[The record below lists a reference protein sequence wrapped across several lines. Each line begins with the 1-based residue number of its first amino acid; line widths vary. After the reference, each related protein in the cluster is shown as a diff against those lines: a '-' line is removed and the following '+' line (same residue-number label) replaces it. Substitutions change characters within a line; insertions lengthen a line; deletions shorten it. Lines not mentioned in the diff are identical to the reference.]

1 LPSGRGK
8 RTSTLMASERM
19 QRPSSGDG
27 PRGRV
32 MAAGL
37 RLWKRPLA
45 LAISLVAAWV
55 LWRGVAEAREVLL
68 LGFVAILIAAV
79 FSFPVGWLSLFL
91 PRAVA
96 VVLVLLLTLGAIGG
110 VVAVAAPVVV
120 EQGKQ
125 LVASIP
131 EVTQKAERWLRRAQ
145 RDQTVKQFTSGRDV
159 AGMVRERVPGAVER
173 VATLTLPMLGHIV
186 AFLSTLILLLVL
198 AGFLVHQPWR
208 YGQGA
213 RALLP
218 RAWEADFDLLWTRLG
233 SGLRNWVGGTLLAM
247 CVMGVLTAL
256 ALLAVGIEGW
266 FLLGLLTFLGV
277 SVPYLGAVASAVP
290 GLLVALSQS
299 PRHFWLAAGI
309 YVGVHVVEGYLVEPL
324 VMRHAVK
331 VNPALLLFFQALM
344 GALLGVLGLV
354 VAAPLLTLLQITV
367 TTLWIERRLHKRAP
381 GEAQQG
387 GPPPSSEP
395 IPAVH

>member
-1 LPSGRGK
+1 
-8 RTSTLMASERM
+8 
-19 QRPSSGDG
+19 
-27 PRGRV
+27 V

-79 FSFPVGWLSLFL
+79 FWFPVGWLSLFL

-96 VVLVLLLTLGAIGG
+96 VFLVLLLTLGAIGG

-159 AGMVRERVPGAVER
+159 AGMLRERVPGAVER

-218 RAWEADFDLLWTRLG
+218 RAWEPDFDLLWTRLG
-233 SGLRNWVGGTLLAM
+233 SGLRSWVGGTLLAM

-256 ALLAVGIEGW
+256 GLLAVGIEGW

-324 VMRHAVK
+324 VMRHAMK